1 VKRFTLPQRLT
12 ASEQSTSPKRF
23 LSPQRSPSS
32 LPATRIGRIR
42 TWAAHAFAVE
52 ASDAPFD
59 DSERKLADRL
69 AGFVVRRRMTTPALM
84 ALESSRPLGFIGSQV
99 LVFLAPFASLLFST
113 EEYERLTRL
122 VEKRRG
128 VDLVIDAIVAREN
141 ERANG

>member
-1 VKRFTLPQRLT
+1 MKRVTLPQRLT
-12 ASEQSTSPKRF
+12 SSKQSTSPKRF
-23 LSPQRSPSS
+23 LSPQRSRSS
-32 LPATRIGRIR
+32 LPASRIGRIR

-69 AGFVVRRRMTTPALM
+69 AGFVVGRRMTTPALM

-99 LVFLAPFASLLFST
+99 LVFLAPFASLLFSS

>member
-1 VKRFTLPQRLT
+1 MKRVTLPQRLT
-12 ASEQSTSPKRF
+12 SSKQSTSP
-23 LSPQRSPSS
+23 QRARSS
-32 LPATRIGRIR
+32 LPASRIGRIR

-69 AGFVVRRRMTTPALM
+69 AGFVVGRRMTTPALM

-99 LVFLAPFASLLFST
+99 LVFIAPFASLLFST